1 MDKIIFYSLLILT
14 SLSYAQNIILKHNIG
29 NNIVDQTNNFTCGG
43 GGVNCACVFVLEDF
57 AVTGKY
63 TITSGSFAIQESISA
78 FGYGIVVN
86 VYSIDQNFPAS
97 FDNATLLG
105 SSDII
110 DIPFIN
116 NTISTFDFLTE
127 IIVSDEVE
135 IILVEASLSFQNQNV
150 FIGGTSNSNDFSWFK
165 SRYAS
170 CVGVQNQYQTTVD
183 QNRENLNYYTTVS
196 GNNVLGMPDFVTKS
210 ITIIPNP
217 VKDVISIKL
226 PNESDPG
233 NIITYD
239 LSGKKVLDIKSKQ
252 NAAISN
258 LRAGIYFMNVL
269 SSNECKMKKFI
280 KL

>member
-1 MDKIIFYSLLILT
+1 MNKIIFYSLLILT

-43 GGVNCACVFVLEDF
+43 GGVNWARVFVLEHF
-57 AVTGKY
+57 AVTGQY
-63 TITSGSFAIQESISA
+63 TITSGSFAKQESNSA
-78 FGYGIVVN
+78 PGDRIIVN

-105 SSDII
+105 CSDII

-116 NTISTFDFLTE
+116 NTIFTFDFPTE
-127 IIVSDEVE
+127 IIVPNEVE
-135 IILVEASLSFQNQNV
+135 IILVEASLAYQNQNV

-165 SRYAS
+165 SPYAS
-170 CVGVQNQYQTTVD
+170 CVGDQNQYQTTAD
-183 QNRENLNYYTTVS
+183 QNRENLNYYITVS
-196 GNNVLGMPDFVTKS
+196 GNNVLGMPDFGTKS

-217 VKDVISIKL
+217 VKDDISIKL
-226 PNESDPG
+226 PNKSDLG
-233 NIITYD
+233 HIIIYD
-239 LSGKKVLDIKSKQ
+239 LSGKKVLDIKFKQ
-252 NAAISN
+252 NVTVSN

-269 SSNECKMKKFI
+269 GSNGYKVKKFI